1 MKRPLLSPAG
11 FLSTAAL
18 IGALYG
24 LGHLAGLRE
33 STTLLS
39 GTSPPGGAGGAF
51 LGLCYIALH
60 FAFVVLAPILVLG
73 AAVLWAL
80 SRQGLRPRRN
90 RPGASMRSSGESR

>member
-1 MKRPLLSPAG
+1 VRRTFFSPAG
-11 FLSTAAL
+11 FLLTAAL
-18 IGALYG
+18 IAALYG

-39 GTSPPGGAGGAF
+39 GTSPPGGAAGAA

-60 FAFVVLAPILVLG
+60 FAFVVLAPILALG

-80 SRQGLRPRRN
+80 SRRYDH
-90 RPGASMRSSGESR
+90 